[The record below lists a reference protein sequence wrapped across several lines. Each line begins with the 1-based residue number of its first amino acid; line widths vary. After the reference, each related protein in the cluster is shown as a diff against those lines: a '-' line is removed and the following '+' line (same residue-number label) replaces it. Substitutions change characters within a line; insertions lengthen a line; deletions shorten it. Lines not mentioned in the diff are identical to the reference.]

1 MHILEILAIMI
12 TGLWLFLPAMVPNYA
27 ALVFAT
33 DLKMDFG
40 TAFKKSVEFR
50 DAKAE
55 LLTGYNDDFDF
66 EELGKMAIDYSDGIV
81 LANKEVNK
89 NLLKYAKDKNV
100 PVLPYHEDF
109 ADAYEAF
116 YDQLCPDTEE

>member
-1 MHILEILAIMI
+1 MSGKAHGLVIAGVPKAASPGDVLISRKGADIRVIGTGSPRRVLECKR
-12 TGLWLFLPAMVPNYA
+12 FYPNA
-27 ALVFAT
+27 AYENIRGNVDTRLRK
-33 DLKMDFG
+33 L
-40 TAFKKSVEFR
+40 R
-50 DAKAE
+50 DGE
-55 LLTGYNDDFDF
+55 Y
-66 EELGKMAIDYSDGIV
+66 DGIV